1 MDEHHIARQ
10 LGWFSIGLGV
20 AEVTMPG
27 QMAKALG
34 ISGGRRLIQVF
45 GLRGIAAGVGIL
57 TQRKRS
63 PWLWARAVGDA
74 LDFGVLVAALVTSR
88 EQVAVTAALV
98 GVAAVAVA
106 DIVCAGQLGR
116 EEA

>member
-1 MDEHHIARQ
+1 MDEHQIARQ

-27 QMAKALG
+27 QLTKALG
-34 ISGGRRLIQVF
+34 ISGGKRLIQVF
-45 GLRGIAAGVGIL
+45 GLREIAAGVGIL
-57 TQRKRS
+57 TQRKRA
-63 PWLWARAVGDA
+63 PWLWARAAGDA

-88 EQVAVTAALV
+88 KRAVVTAALA
-98 GVAAVAVA
+98 GVAAFAVA
-106 DIVCAGQLGR
+106 DVICAGQLGR